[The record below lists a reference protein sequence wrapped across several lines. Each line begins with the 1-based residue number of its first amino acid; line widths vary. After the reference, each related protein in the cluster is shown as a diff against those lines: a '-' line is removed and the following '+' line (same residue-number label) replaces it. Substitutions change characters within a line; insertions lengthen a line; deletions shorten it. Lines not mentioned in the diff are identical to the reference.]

1 MGLLNRFGSN
11 NTIQCAHI
19 LVNTKKEAESALNR
33 IKQGEDFAKI
43 AKRVSRCPSSKK
55 GGNLGKFGK
64 GKMVKE
70 FEDAAFA
77 LQKGEISPIVKT
89 QFGYHIIK
97 RLK

>member
-43 AKRVSRCPSSKK
+43 AKRVSQCPSSKK

>member
-1 MGLLNRFGSN
+1 MGFMNRFGSK

-19 LVNTKKEAESALNR
+19 LVNTKKEAENVLNR
-33 IKQGEDFAKI
+33 VKQGEDFSKI
-43 AKRVSRCPSSKK
+43 ANRVSRCPSSKK

-77 LQKGEISPIVKT
+77 LQKDEVSSIVKT

>member
-1 MGLLNRFGSN
+1 
-11 NTIQCAHI
+11 
-19 LVNTKKEAESALNR
+19 VNTKKEAESVLRR
-33 IKQGEDFAKI
+33 IEQGEDFANI

-77 LQKGEISPIVKT
+77 LQNGSISPIVKT

>member
-1 MGLLNRFGSN
+1 MGLINRFGSK
-11 NTIQCAHI
+11 NTVQCAHI
-19 LVNTKKEAESALNR
+19 LVSTKKEAESVLNR
-33 IKQGEDFAKI
+33 IKQGEDFSKI

-55 GGNLGKFGK
+55 GGNLGRFGK

-77 LQKGEISPIVKT
+77 LHKGEVSPIVKT

>member
-1 MGLLNRFGSN
+1 MGLLNRFGSK

-19 LVNTKKEAESALNR
+19 LVSTKKEAESVLDR
-33 IKQGEDFAKI
+33 IKQGEGFANI
-43 AKRVSRCPSSKK
+43 AKRVSRCPSGRK
-55 GGNLGKFGK
+55 GGNLGRFGK

>member
-1 MGLLNRFGSN
+1 MGLLNRFGSK

-19 LVNTKKEAESALNR
+19 LVITKKEAESVLNR

>member
-1 MGLLNRFGSN
+1 MGLLNRFGSK

-19 LVNTKKEAESALNR
+19 LVNTKKEAENVLNR

-70 FEDAAFA
+70 FEDAAFD
-77 LQKGEISPIVKT
+77 LKIREVSDIVET
-89 QFGYHIIK
+89 QFGFHI
-97 RLK
+97 LSD

>member
-1 MGLLNRFGSN
+1 MGLLNRFGSK

-19 LVNTKKEAESALNR
+19 LVNTKKEAENVFNR

-55 GGNLGKFGK
+55 GGNLGKFEK